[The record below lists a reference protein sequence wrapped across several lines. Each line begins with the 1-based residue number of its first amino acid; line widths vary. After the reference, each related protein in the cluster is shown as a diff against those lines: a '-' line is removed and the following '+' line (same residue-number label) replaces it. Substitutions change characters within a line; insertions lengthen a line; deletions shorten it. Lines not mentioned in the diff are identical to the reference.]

1 MTRCVLGIDPG
12 REGAVVAL
20 RGTAAE
26 AALLPSTDAGLDGRA
41 LVATLRSLLGDDDQ
55 PYVVVERAQSF
66 PGQGVASS
74 FRYGRDYGRILGV
87 LDAIGWPYETV
98 PPAVWHRAV
107 VGGSGVDPKAR
118 ARAVVEARL
127 PWLEL
132 RPGKRRKAHEG
143 IVDAACLAL
152 YGLEVRRG

>member
-1 MTRCVLGIDPG
+1 MIVGIDPG
-12 REGAVVAL
+12 REGAVV
-20 RGTAAE
+20 RISTSGAASW
-26 AALLPSTDAGLDGRA
+26 LLPYDDAGLSGRQLA
-41 LVATLRSLLGDDDQ
+41 ELLQTKVESGDLVVL
-55 PYVVVERAQSF
+55 ERAQSM
-66 PGQGVASS
+66 PKQGIASA
-74 FRYGRDYGRILGV
+74 FRYGRDYGVILGV
-87 LDAIGWPYETV
+87 LDAIGASYQTV
-98 PPAVWHRAV
+98 APGVWHRAV
-107 VGGSGVDPKAR
+107 VGGSGADPKAR

>member
-1 MTRCVLGIDPG
+1 MIGIDPG
-12 REGAVVAL
+12 REGAIVRLSDTSA
-20 RGTAAE
+20 TAW
-26 AALLPSTDAGLDGRA
+26 LLPYDDAGLSGRQLA
-41 LVATLRSLLGDDDQ
+41 ELLRAEVVSGDS
-55 PYVVVERAQSF
+55 VVLERAQSM
-66 PGQGVASS
+66 PRQGIASA
-74 FRYGRDYGRILGV
+74 FRYGRDYGVILGV
-87 LDAIGWPYETV
+87 LDAIGASYQTV
-98 PPAVWHRAV
+98 APGVWHRAV

>member
-1 MTRCVLGIDPG
+1 MMIGIDPG
-12 REGAVVAL
+12 REGAIV
-20 RGTAAE
+20 RIGTAGAV
-26 AALLPSTDAGLDGRA
+26 AWLLPYDDAGLSGRQLTELMRA
-41 LVATLRSLLGDDDQ
+41 EITSEDQ
-55 PYVVVERAQSF
+55 IILERAQSM
-66 PGQGVASS
+66 PKQGIASA
-74 FRYGRDYGRILGV
+74 FRYGRDYGVILGI
-87 LDAIGWPYETV
+87 LDAIGASYQTV
-98 PPAVWHRAV
+98 APGVWHRAV

>member
-1 MTRCVLGIDPG
+1 MIVGIDPG
-12 REGAVVAL
+12 REGAVV
-20 RGTAAE
+20 RISTSGAASW
-26 AALLPSTDAGLDGRA
+26 LLPYDDAGLSGRQLTELLQTKVESGD
-41 LVATLRSLLGDDDQ
+41 LVVL
-55 PYVVVERAQSF
+55 ERAQSM
-66 PGQGVASS
+66 PKQGIASA
-74 FRYGRDYGRILGV
+74 FRYGRDYGVILGV
-87 LDAIGWPYETV
+87 LDAIGASYQTV
-98 PPAVWHRAV
+98 APGVWHRAV
-107 VGGSGVDPKAR
+107 VGGSGADPKAR